1 MAAMDEVNSHFSS
14 YPDYVNQKLQ
24 IASDTF
30 TFAGLKS
37 LINFPQTIYMV
48 RDPLLTASIGKL
60 ELIDVFVSL
69 GHKIPGQPDS
79 IISQIMDGMLVA
91 VHDASGII
99 VSIYPV
105 PQPNSRPISMP
116 TMENSIGGATSAFNE
131 DLEANIVLLRS
142 HLNCPDLKI
151 QAYNFGGHV
160 KSRVILC
167 YIDNEIDPHLLDNL
181 TQKLEAHQKTEIS
194 NLEEFAHILKFSKY
208 SLVNH
213 YMTYELPQNA
223 VRALKN
229 GKAVLFIERVPFS
242 IALPSIFS
250 DFFISEDDMNH
261 PPIYLWLLRSLRFI
275 GALLTLILPGLYVA
289 LVSVNPDVLRFEL
302 AHSIARSRLDVPY
315 PAIIEALLLLCI
327 LELIMEAIIR
337 LPGSIGP
344 TITMVGGIVLGQA
357 VVEAKLVSNLL
368 IIILAATTIANAVV
382 VGFQNTY
389 SLRLFKYLLLFMSA
403 FLGVLGL
410 LSGLLILC
418 AYIAGIRTLGVPYLQ
433 LFRARGEKNV

>member
-1 MAAMDEVNSHFSS
+1 MDEVNSHFSS

-24 IASDTF
+24 FASETF

-48 RDPLLTASIGKL
+48 RDPLLTATISKL
-60 ELIDVFVSL
+60 ELIDVFISL
-69 GHKIPGQPDS
+69 GQTITVQPDS

-91 VHDASGII
+91 VHDTSGIA

-105 PQPNSRPISMP
+105 PQPNSRPISLP
-116 TMENSIGGATSAFNE
+116 TMENSIGGPTSAFNE
-131 DLEANIVLLRS
+131 NLESNIVLLRS
-142 HLNCPDLKI
+142 HLNCPDLQIK
-151 QAYNFGGHV
+151 AYDFGGHV

-167 YIDNEIDPHLLDNL
+167 YLEQEVDPILLDNM
-181 TQKLEAHQKTEIS
+181 TQKLEAHQNTEIS
-194 NLEEFAHILKFSKY
+194 NMQELAHILKFSKY
-208 SLVNH
+208 SFVTH

-242 IALPSIFS
+242 IVLPSIFS
-250 DFFISEDDMNH
+250 DLFISEDDLNH
-261 PPIYLWLLRSLRFI
+261 PPIYSWLLRSLRFI
-275 GALLTLILPGLYVA
+275 GTLLTLILPGLYVA

-315 PAIIEALLLLCI
+315 PAIIEALLLLFI

-357 VVEAKLVSNLL
+357 VVDAKLVSNLL
-368 IIILAATTIANAVV
+368 IIILAATTIANAAV

-389 SLRLFKYLLLFMSA
+389 ALRLFKYLLLFMSA

-410 LSGLLILC
+410 LSGLIVLC
-418 AYIAGIRTLGVPYLQ
+418 AYVAGIRTLGVPYLQ
-433 LFRARGEKNV
+433 LFRAKGEKNV